1 VVSVLV
7 PLWLLLLLHL
17 QLLLSDTTV
26 DTITDIAIVILK
38 TFYVINDIA
47 FVILT
52 TFDAIVDIAITF
64 AINIF
69 TKIANAAK
77 TIFYC
82 FQFHSI
88 FDIIILTASSFTSA
102 VITATTL
109 NTIHG
114 IAISIETVA
123 NIVTNTT
130 TATATTIK
138 TLILQLLILILVQ
151 ILILTKILLFL

>member
-1 VVSVLV
+1 VVLV
-7 PLWLLLLLHL
+7 PLWLLLLLQL

-47 FVILT
+47 IFILT

-64 AINIF
+64 AINIS

-77 TIFYC
+77 TFFYC

-88 FDIIILTASSFTSA
+88 FDFIIVTATPFTSDI
-102 VITATTL
+102 VTATTL
-109 NTIHG
+109 NTIYGIANG
-114 IAISIETVA
+114 IAIYIETVDH
-123 NIVTNTT
+123 IV
-130 TATATTIK
+130 K
-138 TLILQLLILILVQ
+138 
-151 ILILTKILLFL
+151 

>member
-1 VVSVLV
+1 MI
-7 PLWLLLLLHL
+7 PLWLLLLLQR

-26 DTITDIAIVILK
+26 DTITDIAIVIFK
-38 TFYVINDIA
+38 IFYVITDIA
-47 FVILT
+47 IVILT
-52 TFDAIVDIAITF
+52 TFDAIDDIAITF

-69 TKIANAAK
+69 TKILNAAK

-82 FQFHSI
+82 FQFDSI
-88 FDIIILTASSFTSA
+88 FDIIIVTASPFTSA
-102 VITATTL
+102 VVTATTL
-109 NTIHG
+109 NTIYG

-151 ILILTKILLFL
+151 ILIPTEILLFL